1 LFVIFLPSF
10 LFVVVA
16 FFAWA
21 RFVALLRCSVVCF
34 QGKKTKTTEK
44 TKGNYQG
51 NLLLLLLLL
60 LQQQDCFLVLRFCV
74 EGEVEVEE
82 EEAEEEEE
90 GEGDPRGEGEGD
102 L

>member
-1 LFVIFLPSF
+1 MSLLRY
-10 LFVVVA
+10 
-16 FFAWA
+16 AWA
-21 RFVALLRCSVVCF
+21 SFVALLRCSVVCS

-51 NLLLLLLLL
+51 NLLLLL
-60 LQQQDCFLVLRFCV
+60 QQDFFLVLRFCV

-82 EEAEEEEE
+82 EE
-90 GEGDPRGEGEGD
+90 GRRRRGGPRAGGEGD

>member
-1 LFVIFLPSF
+1 M
-10 LFVVVA
+10 
-16 FFAWA
+16 
-21 RFVALLRCSVVCF
+21 LRCSVVCF

-74 EGEVEVEE
+74 EGEVEVEVEE